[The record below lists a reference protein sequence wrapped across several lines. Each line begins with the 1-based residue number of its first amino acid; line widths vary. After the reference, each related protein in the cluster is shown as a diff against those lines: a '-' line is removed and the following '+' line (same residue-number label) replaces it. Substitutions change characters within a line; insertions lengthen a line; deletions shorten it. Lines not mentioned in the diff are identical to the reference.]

1 MPRRAELLCALSLAT
16 DLGSGQ
22 PLEHGLRVCA
32 AAVALAGAA
41 GVEDREAV
49 YCAALLHAVGCT
61 SDAFEAARLY
71 GDDIAVR
78 AGYATVDGGKPL
90 EVLGFLARHAGGGSA
105 PIAFVRA
112 VAAGPRQARAGF
124 AAHCEVGVRLGD
136 RLGLPDAARDALGFV
151 FERWDGKG
159 FPAGASGEAIPET
172 ARVLHVARDAVV
184 LAAQTT
190 PEAACRTIAGRTAY
204 EPRLARAL
212 DPAMLAASTWEE
224 LLAHEA
230 APGGTLTGEALDVAL
245 QAIADFADLK
255 SPATLGHS
263 HRVADLAEAAAWR
276 LELDAP
282 AARHAGLLHDLGR
295 VAISNAIW
303 DKPGPLT
310 GAESE
315 RVRLHPYYSQRALSR
330 CQDLRPLG
338 ALAAAHHERTD
349 GSGYPS
355 GAADAPP
362 LAQVVAA
369 AEAYAGMTEARPH
382 RPALSD
388 ASAAAELR
396 ATALDRAA
404 VEAVLAAAGHRDAA
418 PVARSLPAGLSERE
432 AEVLVLVARGHP
444 NKVIAS
450 LLGIS
455 PKTVG
460 HHVSHVYAKIGVST
474 RAAAALFAVEH
485 RLIGQTPDDGRRARP

>member
-32 AAVALAGAA
+32 AAVALGEAA
-41 GVEDREAV
+41 GVEDLEAV

-71 GDDIAVR
+71 GDDVAVR

-90 EVLGFLARHAGGGSA
+90 EVIGFLARYAGGGGA
-105 PIAFVRA
+105 PAAFVRA

-136 RLGLPDAARDALGFV
+136 RLGLPAAARDALGFV

-159 FPAGASGEAIPET
+159 FPNGAAGEAIPET

-184 LAAQTT
+184 LTASVGA
-190 PEAACRTIAGRTAY
+190 EAACRKLRARTAY
-204 EPRLARAL
+204 EPRLVRAL
-212 DPAMLAASTWEE
+212 SPTMLGDTTWEA
-224 LLAHEA
+224 LLAHDA
-230 APGGTLTGEALDVAL
+230 APAGALGGDALDTAL
-245 QAIADFADLK
+245 RAVADFSDLK
-255 SPATLGHS
+255 SPFTLGHS

-276 LELDAP
+276 LDLDPVTARR
-282 AARHAGLLHDLGR
+282 AALVHDLGR

-315 RVRLHPYYSQRALSR
+315 RVRLHPYYAQRALSR
-330 CQDLRPLG
+330 CPALRPLG
-338 ALAAAHHERTD
+338 ALAAAHHERLD
-349 GSGYPS
+349 GSGYPA
-355 GAADAPP
+355 GATELPQ

-382 RPALSD
+382 RAALVE

-396 ATALDRAA
+396 AAALDTRA
-404 VEAVLAAAGHRDAA
+404 VEAVLAAAGHRDAQ
-418 PVARSLPAGLSERE
+418 PVKRELPAGLSERE
-432 AEVLVLVARGHP
+432 AQVLALVARGHA
-444 NKVIAS
+444 NKAIAAR
-450 LLGIS
+450 LGIS

-460 HHVSHVYAKIGVST
+460 HHVSHVYGKIGVST

-485 RLIGQTPDDGRRARP
+485 KLL